1 MKQTVTESIFITAVR
16 AYDRVN
22 QFGIDGWRALF
33 EYIEELERDI
43 GEEYEMDIIAL
54 CCDWTRYESIDEFNR
69 EQGEECA
76 DLDDVVDNTQVIPL
90 EGGAFLAMNY

>member
-1 MKQTVTESIFITAVR
+1 MKQTVTESMFIDTVR
-16 AYDRVN
+16 AYDRAG

-33 EYIEELERDI
+33 AYIEELERDI
-43 GEEYEMDIIAL
+43 GEEYELDIIAL
-54 CCDWTRYESIDEFNR
+54 CCDWTRYESIDEFNK

-76 DLDDVVDNTQVIPL
+76 DLDDVAYNTQVIPL